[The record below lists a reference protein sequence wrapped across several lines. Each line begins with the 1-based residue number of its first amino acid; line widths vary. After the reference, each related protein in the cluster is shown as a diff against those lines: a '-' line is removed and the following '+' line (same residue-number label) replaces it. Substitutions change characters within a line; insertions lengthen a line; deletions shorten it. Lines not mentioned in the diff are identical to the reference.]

1 MTRTPHPLLPP
12 LLLTALLVAA
22 PAVAETRYV
31 TDQYDFN
38 LRAGESTRYKIIRTL
53 PSGTPLEILG
63 INEKTGYAQ
72 VRTED
77 GKTGYILTR
86 YLQDEPAA
94 RTRLADMSA
103 KLAELQQAPD
113 ALAAKLAELRQQH
126 DTLTADYSALKRDK
140 QTLERE
146 LAEVRQV
153 SKDALRI
160 NRERVQL
167 QNDVATLT
175 EQVRDLE
182 YQSRELANQRDQR
195 WFMIGAGVVAGG
207 ILIGLILPNLRLRR
221 RRSSWGSL

>member
-1 MTRTPHPLLPP
+1 VTRTPHPLLPP